1 MILASNFAI
10 VIDAIQK
17 GGAWMYPII
26 ACLVFGLAIAMER
39 LYFIAFRSNMNG
51 TDMMKKVRDSIY
63 SNKIEDAI
71 KICQVQEQ
79 SGKALPVV
87 LKAGL
92 TKANRTDTEIEAAL
106 EQATLEVF
114 PKLQKRTPFL
124 AMIANVATLSG
135 LLGTIIG
142 LIQAFEAVA
151 KAQGP
156 QKQTMLANGISVAM
170 FTTAGGLV
178 VAIPILVL
186 NSIIVNATT
195 KIMDDIDRCAA
206 ECLNLLRARK
216 LQGSTESK

>member
-1 MILASNFAI
+1 MILAVNFGLVINAI
-10 VIDAIQK
+10 K
-17 GGAWMYPII
+17 LGGVWMIPII
-26 ACLVFGLAIAMER
+26 ICLVFGLAIAMER
-39 LYFIAFRSNMNG
+39 LYYIAFRSNMNG

-71 KICQVQEQ
+71 KICQNQEQ
-79 SGKALPVV
+79 HGKALPVV

-114 PKLQKRTPFL
+114 PKLQKRTSFL

-135 LLGTIIG
+135 LPSTIVG

-170 FTTAGGLV
+170 YTTAGELV
-178 VAIPILVL
+178 VAIPFWF
-186 NSIIVNATT
+186 SIVS
-195 KIMDDIDRCAA
+195 
-206 ECLNLLRARK
+206 L
-216 LQGSTESK
+216 

>member
-1 MILASNFAI
+1 
-10 VIDAIQK
+10 
-17 GGAWMYPII
+17 
-26 ACLVFGLAIAMER
+26 MER
-39 LYFIAFRSNMNG
+39 LYYIALRSNMNG

-71 KICQVQEQ
+71 KICQTQEQ
-79 SGKALPVV
+79 YGKVLPVV

-106 EQATLEVF
+106 DQATLEVF
-114 PKLQKRTPFL
+114 PKLQKRTSFL

-135 LLGTIIG
+135 LLGTIVG

-170 FTTAGGLV
+170 YTTAGGLV

-186 NSIIVNATT
+186 NSIIVSATT
-195 KIMDDIDRCAA
+195 KIMDDIDRYAA